1 MAPMVCFLLILATTN
16 PYMNLIMCYY
26 IYYYL
31 SGNFVAHIAKS
42 TIFRY
47 GYLYSGF
54 TLSEVHYA
62 MKRYS
67 YPSGRM
73 LEKNINTRE
82 GIAGL
87 AKASLLEKL
96 LKELDADG
104 SEIGGAMLELNALVN
119 YVTQN
124 EKLKEEIKTHSKFIT
139 HQLEK

>member
-1 MAPMVCFLLILATTN
+1 
-16 PYMNLIMCYY
+16 MNLIVCYSN
-26 IYYYL
+26 YYYL
-31 SGNFVAHIAKS
+31 CGNFVVHIAKLI
-42 TIFRY
+42 TIMY
-47 GYLYSGF
+47 GYLYSSF
-54 TLSEVHYA
+54 RLSEVQHA
-62 MKRYS
+62 MKRYR
-67 YPSGRM
+67 YPASRM

-87 AKASLLEKL
+87 AKDSLLEGL
-96 LKELDADG
+96 LNELDADG